1 MNTSNFVYDIPTKV
15 YFGAGQW
22 ENLKTEIGKYGTKV
36 LLVYGGGSIKKS
48 GLYDDVINAATEA
61 GVSVTELS
69 GIEPNPKIDKV
80 RRGVEICKEEGITTL
95 LAVGGGS
102 VIDSAKFIAAGA
114 CCDCDPWGLL
124 TAKTRAT
131 EALPVIAI
139 PTIAATGSEMNYSGV
154 ISNPE
159 TKQKLARGYNCM
171 KPRAAFL
178 KPELTYTVNGFQT
191 ACGSVDIFAHV
202 VEIYFNVNDDLY
214 LLDRVMESIMRTAL
228 EFGCV
233 AVEEPENYEARANLM
248 WASSWAINGFING
261 GRRQSW
267 SCHPIEHELS
277 AFYDITHGLGMAIL
291 MPRWLRYCLREDTLS
306 RYVSFGRNVMGF
318 GADLSDEEVASKSI
332 DYLEDYFFN
341 RLGLTKN
348 LSSLGIGDEYFEEIA
363 SRVCV
368 SNGYLNGFV
377 KLDKNDVVQILNDC
391 L

>member
-1 MNTSNFVYDIPTKV
+1 MNTSSFVYEIPTKV

-22 ENLKTEIGKYGTKV
+22 GNLGAEIRKYGPRV
-36 LLVYGGGSIKKS
+36 LLVFGGGSIKKS
-48 GLYDDVINAATEA
+48 GLYDEVQAAA
-61 GVSVTELS
+61 RSVGVSVFELS

-102 VIDSAKFIAAGA
+102 VIDTAKFIAAGA
-114 CCDCDPWGLL
+114 CYDCDPWELL
-124 TAKTRAT
+124 TAQTRAT

-178 KPELTYTVNGFQT
+178 KPELTYTVNAFQT

-202 VEIYFNVNDDLY
+202 VEVYFNVNDDLY

-228 EFGCV
+228 EFGSI
-233 AVEEPENYEARANLM
+233 AVEEPKNYEARANLM
-248 WASSWAINGFING
+248 WASSWAINGFITG

-277 AFYDITHGLGMAIL
+277 ALYDITHGLGMAIL
-291 MPRWLRYCLREDTLS
+291 IPRWMRYCLNEDTLF
-306 RYVSFGRNVMGF
+306 RYVLFGRNVMGF
-318 GADLSDEEVASKSI
+318 DADCGDEEVASKSI
-332 DYLEDYFFN
+332 DYLEDYFYN
-341 RLGLTKN
+341 RLGLAKN
-348 LSSLGIGDEYFEEIA
+348 LSSLGIDTENFNEIA
-363 SRVCV
+363 SRACGN
-368 SNGYLNGFV
+368 NGYLNGFV
-377 KLDKNDVVQILNDC
+377 KLGKNDVVQILNDC